1 MTTNDNATP
10 SETRAQGP
18 DETGLA
24 RAGAEQ
30 HSMREL
36 LVRKLIDIIVLPA
49 ARISAN
55 ERSLTADILLQIA
68 GKVEEGL
75 RVEIARRVARV
86 PDAPPALLRML
97 LLDEPAVAGSI
108 IEGAAHIPES
118 LLIETAAR
126 ATTAH
131 REMLA
136 RRLDL
141 TTSVADA
148 MLKYYEPDIARLL
161 LRREEFTLSPTAID
175 ILVSRSTDDRD
186 LQALLLR
193 RRELEP
199 AHGFIMFWWVDSERR
214 KRILSRFALDRSIL
228 QDTVHELYP
237 PTFGPGATPDP
248 VVKEILTLLDRR
260 HRARAPSGETLTMD
274 MVKKT
279 LALAWVAFSHDGA
292 VAVSAMAGVSLELA
306 ARILRDPGGEPFAVM
321 CKSLGVARN
330 DFFKILTIGEDAAAV
345 ERAEELL
352 AVFDMMA
359 RDFARAVLRYWDW
372 DGNPR
377 IARIT
382 RLVAEEGRDHKLEL
396 GNYDNN
402 ARLQ

>member
-1 MTTNDNATP
+1 MTTNDTATP
-10 SETRAQGP
+10 SET
-18 DETGLA
+18 LA
-24 RAGAEQ
+24 PPAEAASLAPNPADQ
-30 HSMREL
+30 HALRDL

-49 ARISAN
+49 SQISAN

-68 GKVEEGL
+68 DKVDEPL
-75 RVEIARRVARV
+75 RIEIARRVARV
-86 PDAPPALLRML
+86 PEAPPALLRML
-97 LLDEPAVAGSI
+97 LLDEPAVAEPI
-108 IEGAAHIPES
+108 IRGAAHIPES
-118 LLIETAAR
+118 LLIETAR
-126 ATTAH
+126 HATTAH

-136 RRLDL
+136 RRIDL

-148 MLKYYEPDIARLL
+148 MLEYHEPDVARLL
-161 LRREEFTLSPTAID
+161 LKRDEFTLSPSAID
-175 ILVSRSTDDRD
+175 ILVSRSTDDKD
-186 LQALLLR
+186 LQAFLLR

-199 AHGFIMFWWVDSERR
+199 AHGFMMFWWVDPERR

-228 QDTVHELYP
+228 QDTVHDLYP
-237 PTFGPGATPDP
+237 ATFRSGAAPDP

-260 HRARAPSGETLTMD
+260 HRARGLNGEMLTMD

-279 LALAWVAFSHDGA
+279 LALSLGTVTPEGA
-292 VAVSAMAGVSLELA
+292 QAISMIAGISLELA

-330 DFFKILTIGEDAAAV
+330 DFFKIITIGEAAAGN

-382 RLVAEEGRDHKLEL
+382 RLVASEGRDFEDALE
-396 GNYDNN
+396 
-402 ARLQ
+402 A

>member
-10 SETRAQGP
+10 SETLAPAP
-18 DETGLA
+18 DDTGLA
-24 RAGAEQ
+24 SAAVEQ
-30 HSMREL
+30 HTLREL

-68 GKVEEGL
+68 GKVEDSL
-75 RVEIARRVARV
+75 RTEIARRVARV

-97 LLDEPAVAGSI
+97 LLDEPAVAGAI
-108 IEGAAHIPES
+108 IQGAAHIPES
-118 LLIETAAR
+118 LLIETAVR

-131 REMLA
+131 RDMIA

-148 MLKYYEPDIARLL
+148 MLKYHEPDIARLL
-161 LRREEFTLSPTAID
+161 LRREEFAFSPTAID
-175 ILVSRSTDDRD
+175 ILVSRSTDDRE

-199 AHGFIMFWWVDSERR
+199 AHGFMMFWWVDGERR

-228 QDTVHELYP
+228 QETVQELYP

-260 HRARAPSGETLTMD
+260 HRARAPSGEALTMD

-279 LALAWVAFSHDGA
+279 LALAWAAFSHDGA
-292 VAVSAMAGVSLELA
+292 VAVSALAGVSLELA

-396 GNYDNN
+396 GSYDTS

>member
-1 MTTNDNATP
+1 
-10 SETRAQGP
+10 
-18 DETGLA
+18 
-24 RAGAEQ
+24 
-30 HSMREL
+30 
-36 LVRKLIDIIVLPA
+36 
-49 ARISAN
+49 
-55 ERSLTADILLQIA
+55 
-68 GKVEEGL
+68 
-75 RVEIARRVARV
+75 VARV

-97 LLDEPAVAGSI
+97 LLDEPAVAGAI
-108 IEGAAHIPES
+108 IQGAAHIPES
-118 LLIETAAR
+118 LLIETAVR

-131 REMLA
+131 RDMIA

-148 MLKYYEPDIARLL
+148 MLKYHEPDIARLL
-161 LRREEFTLSPTAID
+161 LRREEFAFSPTAID
-175 ILVSRSTDDRD
+175 ILVSRSTDDRE

-199 AHGFIMFWWVDSERR
+199 AHGFMMFWWVDGERR

-228 QDTVHELYP
+228 QETVQELYP

-260 HRARAPSGETLTMD
+260 HRARAPSGEALTMD

-279 LALAWVAFSHDGA
+279 LALAWAAFSHDGA
-292 VAVSAMAGVSLELA
+292 VAVSALAGVSLELA

-330 DFFKILTIGEDAAAV
+330 DFFKILMIGEDAAAV

-396 GNYDNN
+396 GSYDTS

>member
-1 MTTNDNATP
+1 MATTDSATP
-10 SETRAQGP
+10 EGTLNPAAAEPLSA
-18 DETGLA
+18 A
-24 RAGAEQ
+24 AAGGEAG
-30 HSMREL
+30 SLRDL

-68 GKVEEGL
+68 DKVDEGL
-75 RVEIARRVARV
+75 RIEIARRVARV

-97 LLDEPAVAGSI
+97 LLDEPTVAEPI
-108 IEGAAHIPES
+108 IRSAGHIPEA
-118 LLIETAAR
+118 LLIETAHGG
-126 ATTAH
+126 TTAH

-136 RRLDL
+136 RRIDL

-148 MLKYYEPDIARLL
+148 MLQHNEPEIARRLL
-161 LRREEFTLSPTAID
+161 KREEFTFSPSAID
-175 ILVSRSTDDRD
+175 VLVSRSTDDRD
-186 LQALLLR
+186 LQAFLLR

-199 AHGFIMFWWVDSERR
+199 AHGFMMFWWVDSERR

-228 QDTVHELYP
+228 QDTLRDLYP

-248 VVKEILTLLDRR
+248 IVKEILTLLDRR
-260 HRARAPSGETLTMD
+260 HRARGPNGEAVTMD
-274 MVKKT
+274 TVKKM
-279 LALAWVAFSHDGA
+279 LAIAHADFSQDG
-292 VAVSAMAGVSLELA
+292 VLAVSMIAGISLELA

-321 CKSLGVARN
+321 CKSLGIARDSFFAIVAA
-330 DFFKILTIGEDAAAV
+330 GQSPEAPS
-345 ERAEELL
+345 RAEALL

-382 RLVAEEGRDHKLEL
+382 RLVAGGE
-396 GNYDNN
+396 
-402 ARLQ
+402 